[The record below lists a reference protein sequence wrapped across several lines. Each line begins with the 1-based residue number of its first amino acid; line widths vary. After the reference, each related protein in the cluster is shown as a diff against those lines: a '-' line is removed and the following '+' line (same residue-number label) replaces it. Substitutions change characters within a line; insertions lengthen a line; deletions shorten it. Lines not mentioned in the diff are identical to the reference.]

1 MKFETKKEEPGTFST
16 NPAVPPLMSGPYQ
29 GVEGMKR
36 RGYIETKF
44 HDLCAEYESWLKHNQ
59 LELGP
64 ADEALNEEF
73 DRNGKQLT
81 MSHKNYLLG
90 FVARWEAVIERRG
103 SPRGS

>member
-1 MKFETKKEEPGTFST
+1 
-16 NPAVPPLMSGPYQ
+16 MSGPYP